1 MIFFSE
7 LAYLLTMGHSR
18 ISGQVFYGTFFV
30 FRRVL
35 IFPRGNNVEF
45 LSMYLDVADS
55 TVLPYGWTRY
65 AQFSL
70 SVVNQIHN
78 KFTIRKGTYFLCPSI
93 S

>member
-1 MIFFSE
+1 
-7 LAYLLTMGHSR
+7 
-18 ISGQVFYGTFFV
+18 
-30 FRRVL
+30 L

-55 TVLPYGWTRY
+55 GVLPYGWTRY

-78 KFTIRKGTYFLCPSI
+78 KFTIRKGPFFYLALVFQPSTCQDIDWLPYFEVLVTNLGV
-93 S
+93 

>member
-1 MIFFSE
+1 M
-7 LAYLLTMGHSR
+7 
-18 ISGQVFYGTFFV
+18 
-30 FRRVL
+30 

-55 TVLPYGWTRY
+55 GVLPYGWTRY

-78 KFTIRKGTYFLCPSI
+78 KFTIRKGPSFYHALVFQRNTCQNIDWVLYFEVSVINLGV
-93 S
+93 

>member
-1 MIFFSE
+1 M
-7 LAYLLTMGHSR
+7 
-18 ISGQVFYGTFFV
+18 
-30 FRRVL
+30 

-55 TVLPYGWTRY
+55 GVLPYGWTRY

-78 KFTIRKGTYFLCPSI
+78 KFTIRKGPSFYYAFFFQPSI
-93 S
+93 CQYIDLILYFEVSVTNLGS